1 MHKVT
6 FKSEPVELS
15 GSFPRVGDHA
25 PDFSLTT
32 LDLGDVTLADFAGKR
47 KLLNIV
53 PSLDTS
59 VCAKSIQVFDERVG
73 SIDNLA
79 TLVVSAD
86 LPFAQQRFAET
97 HGIRNITFLSLMHE
111 RQFARDYGVCI
122 ASGPLRGLCTRAV
135 VVLDEDNIVRH
146 AQLVPEIAQEP
157 DYDAALAV
165 L

>member
-6 FKSEPVELS
+6 FKGEPVTLS

-25 PDFSLTT
+25 PDLSLTT
-32 LDLGDVTLADFAGKR
+32 LDLADVSLADLGATR
-47 KLLNIV
+47 KLFNIV

-59 VCAKSIQVFDERVG
+59 VCATSTQVFDQRVAG
-73 SIDNLA
+73 IDNL
-79 TLVVSAD
+79 TTVVISAD
-86 LPFAQQRFAET
+86 LPFAQKRFAET
-97 HGIRNITFLSLMHE
+97 HGIQTIAFLSLMHE
-111 RQFARDYGVCI
+111 RQFARDYGVSI

-135 VVLDEDNIVRH
+135 IVLDENNIVRH
-146 AQLVPEIAQEP
+146 AQRVPEIAQEP

>member
-6 FKSEPVELS
+6 FKGEPIELS

-32 LDLGDVTLADFAGKR
+32 LDLNDVSLADFAGRR
-47 KLLNIV
+47 KLFNIV

-59 VCAKSIQVFDERVG
+59 VCARSTQVFDQRVG
-73 SIDNLA
+73 EIDNLV

-86 LPFAQQRFAET
+86 LPFAQKRFAET
-97 HGIRNITFLSLMHE
+97 HGIDNITFLSLMHE

-135 VVLDEDNIVRH
+135 VVLDENNIVRH
-146 AQLVPEIAQEP
+146 VELVPEIAQEP
-157 DYDAALAV
+157 DYDAALSV